1 MKLMRSAILVSTLS
15 IGLTSLGF
23 AAGDASVGQA
33 KAAACGACHG
43 VDGNS
48 FSPMFPKI
56 AGQGE
61 SYLLKQLK
69 DFQSGAR
76 SNAMMAP
83 MVMGKSEQDLAD
95 ISAYFASKTVSAGQ
109 SKADLVELGEKVY
122 RGGNLETSVA
132 ACTACHGPKG
142 KGVAAAGFPALQGQW
157 SDYIATQLK
166 AFRAAGR
173 DDSTG
178 VRRDNDG
185 EARMMRDIAG
195 KLSDK
200 EIDAVSSFISG
211 LK

>member
-43 VDGNS
+43 ADGNS

-95 ISAYFASKTVSAGQ
+95 ISAYFASKTASAGQ
-109 SKADLVELGEKVY
+109 SKADLAELGEKIY
-122 RGGNLETSVA
+122 RGGNLETGVA

-142 KGVAAAGFPALQGQW
+142 KGVTAAGFPALQGQW
-157 SDYIATQLK
+157 SDYIAAQLK

-173 DDSTG
+173 DDNAG

-185 EARMMRDIAG
+185 EARMMRDVAG

>member
-1 MKLMRSAILVSTLS
+1 
-15 IGLTSLGF
+15 
-23 AAGDASVGQA
+23 
-33 KAAACGACHG
+33 
-43 VDGNS
+43 
-48 FSPMFPKI
+48 
-56 AGQGE
+56 
-61 SYLLKQLK
+61 
-69 DFQSGAR
+69 
-76 SNAMMAP
+76 

-95 ISAYFASKTVSAGQ
+95 ISAYFASKTASAGQ
-109 SKADLVELGEKVY
+109 SKADLAELGEKIY
-122 RGGNLETSVA
+122 RGGNLETGVA

-157 SDYIATQLK
+157 SDYIAAQLK

-173 DDSTG
+173 DDNAG

-185 EARMMRDIAG
+185 EARMMRDVAG